1 MKNSTNTSAKS
12 KAEKPTVTPAA
23 QQAKRDFNN
32 KVIIISLLVL
42 SLVTAGTSLAFS
54 LLNYLR
60 EDQPV
65 TFNYSDNANSSSF
78 VEGSISEVVSRVA
91 PGVVSIITETR
102 TTSWFYGQSTQT
114 SAGTGMIVSK
124 DGYILTNKHVVEG
137 ANSISVVLDDGT
149 TYDKVK
155 LVGTDPLNDVAFLKI
170 NGVNDLPSVTL
181 GDSKTI
187 SAGQQ
192 VVAIGNALGQYQN
205 TVTYGVISGTGRTLT
220 AYSNDR
226 TSSEK
231 LSDMIQTDAA
241 INAGNSGGP
250 LVNAAGQVIGIN
262 TATSSEADGIGF
274 AIPISSVK
282 GMLKNIINNGSA
294 ERAYMGVYYLN
305 VTPDVATTYDL
316 PVTTGAYLLGSSQ
329 NAAIISGG
337 PGDKAGLKEKDIIT
351 KVNGVNVGKAGT
363 VSTLIGEFA
372 PGDTVQLTVLRN
384 GEEKTINLTLA
395 GYTENKGQSKS

>member
-78 VEGSISEVVSRVA
+78 VEGSISEVASRVA

-137 ANSISVVLDDGT
+137 ANSISVILDDGT

-220 AYSNDR
+220 AYSNDH